1 MRRHSLTVAGS
12 IPAVLALTL
21 SACGSAAPKAASA
34 ASPAGGTASTV
45 ASGTAAGSGDVSST
59 VLALAPVAPASQI
72 PAGSTMATIRQ
83 RGYLKMG
90 GTRTAPLFDLLNPVT
105 GQRTGFDAL
114 LGDMLAK
121 YIIGRP
127 EVRLTQNTVQ
137 TREPLLETNAVD
149 VVIATYTITAKRA
162 KLVGFAGPY
171 YSSGD
176 AIMVKSSD
184 STIHSPSDLNGK
196 TVVTETASTAALDLK
211 TYAPKAKLLLLDTNS
226 ECLAALTEGRAS
238 AYVIDQAILIGD
250 ATNTPGVKVV
260 GQPFTSEP
268 YGIGV
273 NRSHTRFK
281 AFINSWL
288 RLIES
293 DGAWAAAWKAT
304 IGTVVPG
311 APPTP
316 PAIAS

>member
-1 MRRHSLTVAGS
+1 MRGLSLSAAASTVTA
-12 IPAVLALTL
+12 LAITA
-21 SACGSAAPKAASA
+21 SACGSSAAPTSAAATSAGSPSSSASA
-34 ASPAGGTASTV
+34 
-45 ASGTAAGSGDVSST
+45 SGDPSARA
-59 VLALAPVAPASQI
+59 LAMAPVAPASAI

-105 GQRTGFDAL
+105 GHRTGFDAL
-114 LGDMLAK
+114 IGDMLAK
-121 YIIGRP
+121 YITGKP
-127 EVRLTQNTVQ
+127 DVKLTQNTVQ

-149 VVIATYTITAKRA
+149 VVIATYTITPQRA

-176 AIMVKSSD
+176 AIMVKSTNSAI
-184 STIHSPSDLNGK
+184 TGPAALNGK

-211 TYAPKAKLLLLDTNS
+211 TYAPGAKLLLLDTNS

-238 AYVIDQAILIGD
+238 AYVLDQAILIGD
-250 ATNTPGVKVV
+250 ATKTPGVKVV

-273 NRSHTRFK
+273 NKSHTRFK
-281 AFINSWL
+281 AFINNWL
-288 RLIES
+288 KLIES

-304 IGTVVPG
+304 LGTVVHG
-311 APPTP
+311 APPAP
-316 PAIAS
+316 PAISS